1 MNKQRQTSNG
11 VKVVSIRR
19 QFPLIRSNP
28 KLAYFDNAAT
38 SQKHESVLKAM
49 DRFYRR
55 ENAPVHRSVYELAEK
70 ATGAYEKVRDQ
81 VRVFLNAR
89 TREEIIFTAGTT
101 ASINLIVQGVSGLL
115 KKGDRILLTDMEHHS
130 MIVPWQAAAIKEG
143 LHLDYVPITAE
154 GRLGIAAFRKLL
166 KRQPKF
172 VGITHASNVL
182 GTVNPIRELIRDAH
196 RAGAIVLVDAAQ
208 SAPHIPINVQS
219 LDCDFLVFSGHK
231 IYGPNGVGVL
241 YGKKELLERIPP
253 YIFGGHM
260 IERVTREK
268 TTYAEL
274 PAKFEGGTPPTA
286 EVIGL
291 GAALAFLRK
300 IGWKHIR
307 KHENELTNYTLRQLK
322 KVIGLRLL
330 GPASA
335 ADRLPIFS
343 FTLAGVHPHD
353 GSALLDKDGIAVRG
367 GHHCTQ
373 ILHDQYSLSGSM
385 RVSLGIYNTKNE
397 VDRLIIAIKK
407 VQKKIH
413 G

>member
-1 MNKQRQTSNG
+1 MKIE
-11 VKVVSIRR
+11 SIRR
-19 QFPLIRSNP
+19 QFPLIRSKP

-38 SQKHESVLKAM
+38 AQKHESVLKAM
-49 DRFYRR
+49 DQFYRR

-70 ATGAYEKVRDQ
+70 ATEAYEKVRDQ
-81 VRVFLNAR
+81 VQDFLHAR
-89 TREEIIFTAGTT
+89 HRKEIIFTAGTT
-101 ASINLIVQGVSGLL
+101 ASINLIVQGVTTLL
-115 KKGDRILLTDMEHHS
+115 KKGDR
-130 MIVPWQAAAIKEG
+130 
-143 LHLDYVPITAE
+143 
-154 GRLGIAAFRKLL
+154 
-166 KRQPKF
+166 
-172 VGITHASNVL
+172 
-182 GTVNPIRELIRDAH
+182 IRELIRDAH

-219 LDCDFLVFSGHK
+219 LECDFLVFSGHK
-231 IYGPNGVGVL
+231 IYGPNGIGVL
-241 YGKKELLERIPP
+241 YGKKEHLMRIPP
-253 YIFGGHM
+253 HIFGGHM
-260 IERVTREK
+260 IESVTRKK

-307 KHENELTNYTLRQLK
+307 KHENELTNYTLHQLK
-322 KVIGLRLL
+322 TLTGLTLL
-330 GPASA
+330 GSLRAM
-335 ADRLPIFS
+335 DRLPIFS